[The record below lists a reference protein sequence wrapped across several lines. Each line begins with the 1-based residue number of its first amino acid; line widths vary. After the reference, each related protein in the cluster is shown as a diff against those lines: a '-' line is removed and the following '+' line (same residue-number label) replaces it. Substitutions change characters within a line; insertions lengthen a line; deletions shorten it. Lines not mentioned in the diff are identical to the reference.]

1 MKALRRRGVLA
12 GTAWATFGLATGA
25 AVGTAAGSSYGSR
38 PGQASGPLSGRL
50 VDAAAFGAIGD
61 GRNDDT
67 LALQRALE
75 AAVADRNGGTLIIPP
90 GDYRV
95 TRPLRIETRDR
106 PAGNITRACA
116 IQAQGAR
123 IVSAIRT
130 ADPVLEIVSHS
141 VVRFLR
147 IDGLEIQG
155 NGTEGHGL
163 VLTCLRRGRYIY
175 NFSLRDVIVQGCGGD
190 GCRMTGNVFEGQV
203 FNSYF
208 RDNGGNGVTLSHG
221 PEDTVLSAVHFYGC
235 VFGGNRVHGV
245 AMIEG
250 AEDVGFNGCYFL
262 LNGKYGLSA
271 DRGCTL
277 LVHCG
282 FENNHR
288 LADGFENGD
297 AGMRLMVRGTLIG
310 CTAYSIYNQTHLV
323 RAYVTDQL
331 VMVGCTGRG
340 GGGAR
345 RAGLAVIKGRRG
357 SRAELVGCVGRVD
370 PDGDDVA
377 ISASGSAGRFGGKWD
392 SDDLLRIG
400 DHRLWVDRR
409 GRLRIK
415 AGTPSSDDDGNPL
428 NG

>member
-1 MKALRRRGVLA
+1 MKVLRRRGLLA
-12 GTAWATFGLATGA
+12 GTAWASAGLAAGA
-25 AVGTAAGSSYGSR
+25 AASHGGAGS
-38 PGQASGPLSGRL
+38 GPRMPTGTLL
-50 VDAAAFGAIGD
+50 DVTAFGAAGD
-61 GRNDDT
+61 GRADDT
-67 LALQRALE
+67 MALQRALDM
-75 AAVADRNGGTLIIPP
+75 AIGDRNGGTLIIPP

-95 TRPLRIETRDR
+95 TRPLRIETRDK
-106 PAGNITRACA
+106 PDGNITRSCT

-123 IVSAIRT
+123 IVSAIRSS
-130 ADPVLEIVSHS
+130 DPVLEIVSNS
-141 VVRFLR
+141 VVRYLR

-155 NGTEGHGL
+155 NGSEGHGL

-190 GCRMTGNVFEGQV
+190 GCRMTGNIFEGQI
-203 FNSYF
+203 FNAYF

-245 AMIEG
+245 SMIEG

-288 LADGFENGD
+288 LAGGFASGD
-297 AGMRLMVRGTLIG
+297 AGIRLMVKGTLIG
-310 CTAYSIYNQTHLV
+310 CTAYSIYNQTHLI
-323 RAYVTDQL
+323 RAYINDQL
-331 VMVGCTGRG
+331 VMVGCSGRG
-340 GGGAR
+340 GGEAR
-345 RAGLAVIKGRRG
+345 RAGLAVLKGEGRG
-357 SRAELVGCVGRVD
+357 RAELVGCVGRID
-370 PDGDDVA
+370 QEGGIAVA
-377 ISASGSAGRFGGKWD
+377 GSGAGGRFGARWD
-392 SDDLLRIG
+392 SQDLLQIG

-415 AGTPSSDDDGNPL
+415 DGAPAADDDGREIA
-428 NG
+428 G